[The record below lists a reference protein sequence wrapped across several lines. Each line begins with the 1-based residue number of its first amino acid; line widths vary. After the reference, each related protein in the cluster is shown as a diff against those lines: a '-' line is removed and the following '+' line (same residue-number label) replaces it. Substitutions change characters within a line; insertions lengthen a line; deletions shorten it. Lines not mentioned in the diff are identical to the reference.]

1 MRMVKVSN
9 LTKIYG
15 HRFNRVTALNQLSF
29 GVDAG
34 EFIGIMGPSGAGKST
49 LLNIL
54 ATMDTPTS
62 GEVWIDRTDVAN
74 MSQKESA
81 AFRRKQLGFIFQSF
95 DLLNDLSVAANIRLP
110 LTFVPPLPVD
120 LDARVQA
127 VSDLLGLTP
136 LLSRFPDQLSL
147 GQKQRVAAARAIIT
161 RPQLLL
167 ADEPTGSLDSLAAT
181 ELLHYLE
188 KINLEA
194 DTTILMVTHD
204 AFTASFCNR
213 IIFICDG
220 AYFAEV
226 TRHGS
231 RQEFFNSIIDMEATI
246 NGGGRARVATNPR

>member
-1 MRMVKVSN
+1 MRMVKVDH

-15 HRFNRVTALNQLSF
+15 HRFNRVTALNDLSF

-34 EFIGIMGPSGAGKST
+34 EFVGIMGPSGAGKST

-54 ATMDTPTS
+54 ATMDTPTA
-62 GEVWIDRTDVAN
+62 GGVWIQKTDLTT
-74 MSQKESA
+74 MSKTQSA
-81 AFRRKQLGFIFQSF
+81 DFRREQLGFIFQDF
-95 DLLNDLSVAANIRLP
+95 DLLDDLPVSANITLP
-110 LTFVPPLPVD
+110 LTFVPPVPKD
-120 LDARVQA
+120 LDKRLQNVGQ
-127 VSDLLGLTP
+127 LLGLLP
-136 LLSRFPDQLSL
+136 LMQRYPAQLSL
-147 GQKQRVAAARAIIT
+147 GQRQRVAAARAIIT
-161 RPQLLL
+161 HPRLVL

-181 ELLHYLE
+181 ELLRYLA

-213 IIFICDG
+213 IIFIRDG

-231 RQEFFNSIIDMEATI
+231 RQDFFNKIIDMQASI
-246 NGGGRARVATNPR
+246 SGGRRQHVDSNQN

>member
-1 MRMVKVSN
+1 MRMVKVDH

-15 HRFNRVTALNQLSF
+15 HRFNRVTALNDLSF

-34 EFIGIMGPSGAGKST
+34 EFVGIMGPSGAGKST

-54 ATMDTPTS
+54 ATMDTPTA
-62 GEVWIDRTDVAN
+62 GGVWIDKTDLSS
-74 MSQKESA
+74 MSKAQSA
-81 AFRRKQLGFIFQSF
+81 DFRREQLGFIFQDF
-95 DLLNDLSVAANIRLP
+95 DLLDDLPVSANITLP
-110 LTFVPPLPVD
+110 LTFVPPVPSD
-120 LDARVQA
+120 LDDRLQKVG
-127 VSDLLGLTP
+127 DLLGLLP
-136 LLSRFPDQLSL
+136 LMARYPAQLSL
-147 GQKQRVAAARAIIT
+147 GQRQRVAAARAIIT
-161 RPQLLL
+161 HPRLVL

-181 ELLHYLE
+181 ELLRYLA

-213 IIFICDG
+213 IIFIRDG

-231 RQEFFNSIIDMEATI
+231 RQDFFNSIIDMQASI
-246 NGGGRARVATNPR
+246 SGGRRHHVDSDQN